1 MLVKMSCSY
10 SEIKQYLE
18 YAESE
23 GLTLLEKQSLD
34 KENVM
39 LIFTSSETEV
49 VTNFANM
56 GAETFLEFQDGSV
69 SPLYV
74 RRDRDFSE

>member
-1 MLVKMSCSY
+1 MSCSY

-23 GLTLLEKQSLD
+23 GLTLLEKQSLY